1 MNYIEIN
8 PKLFEYQLI
17 VDGKST
23 GITHQLSLKEAKIKN
38 YAFRLNKAKK
48 LYVLKTE
55 IKSDLE
61 KTIIV
66 LPKGN

>member
-1 MNYIEIN
+1 MDYIEIN

-17 VDGKST
+17 ENGKPT
-23 GITHQLSLKEAKIKN
+23 GVTHQLSLKEAKIKN
-38 YAFRLNKAKK
+38 YAFRLNRAKK

-55 IKSDLE
+55 IKSGIE